1 MSVVLDSNLWI
12 SAFIFRGRPLE
23 MGLDRLVDIAV
34 SQSIIDET
42 LRVMNDKFHAK
53 PIVLE
58 SALFIMTTSARMV
71 EPVIQVKAVRD
82 DPNDDHVVSCAIA
95 AGAEAIITGDKHLL
109 RNIFKQSPGRGSV
122 EYPEGTGGSC
132 ADRKRLPPEHW
143 IPFVCPWSARL
154 SRKGALQIPPLRYA
168 SVGMTR
174 VERLLFGRVATW
186 MEGVRNCA
194 DRRSLHFA
202 ALRSG

>member
-1 MSVVLDSNLWI
+1 MSVVLDSNVWI
-12 SAFIFRGRPLE
+12 SAFIFRGRPLELVE

-71 EPVIQVKAVRD
+71 EPVIQVKAVRE

-109 RNIFKQSPGRGSV
+109 RMSSYEGIKMLRLGEFLRRGQ
-122 EYPEGTGGSC
+122 G
-132 ADRKRLPPEHW
+132 
-143 IPFVCPWSARL
+143 
-154 SRKGALQIPPLRYA
+154 KG
-168 SVGMTR
+168 
-174 VERLLFGRVATW
+174 
-186 MEGVRNCA
+186 
-194 DRRSLHFA
+194 
-202 ALRSG
+202 

>member
-12 SAFIFRGRPLE
+12 SAFIFRGRPLQIV
-23 MGLDRLVDIAV
+23 LDRLVDLAV
-34 SQSIIDET
+34 SQSIIDKT

-95 AGAEAIITGDKHLL
+95 AGAEAFITGDKHLL
-109 RNIFKQSPGRGSV
+109 RMSSYEGIKMLRLGEFLRRGQ
-122 EYPEGTGGSC
+122 G
-132 ADRKRLPPEHW
+132 
-143 IPFVCPWSARL
+143 
-154 SRKGALQIPPLRYA
+154 KG
-168 SVGMTR
+168 
-174 VERLLFGRVATW
+174 
-186 MEGVRNCA
+186 
-194 DRRSLHFA
+194 
-202 ALRSG
+202 